1 MSGCGCSALDGIAV
15 ARLDP
20 AMSRAQ
26 SAAELVRYYREMVKT
41 AERDLARAV
50 HEDLADGV
58 PVARI
63 ARDAGLSRER
73 IYQIRD
79 GRR

>member
-1 MSGCGCSALDGIAV
+1 
-15 ARLDP
+15 
-20 AMSRAQ
+20 MSRVG
-26 SAAELVRYYREMVKT
+26 SVSELLRHYREMVKAT
-41 AERDLARAV
+41 ERDLARAV